1 LEARETPKAGKYDYP
16 YFDLDLPLEKLQKL
30 YEILREDEIE
40 RKVAADTLG
49 MAGYGG
55 GFSYLISA
63 MDKYGLVKTGGNKII
78 ITDLG
83 KAALYGEEKERQ
95 QARNL
100 AVLKVELFKEL
111 HEQYGRNVTEEQIR
125 AFLRQKAFV
134 DITEAQKMASSINK
148 IYKKVSKYILSA
160 EKPLQPQPPKG
171 EGEGRRET
179 MPTFEPQPLKIQ
191 YRNVLIQIPPD
202 DVEAIE
208 FAEKALAFMK
218 REIEEKNQ
226 QKATKTK

>member
-1 LEARETPKAGKYDYP
+1 MPKAGKYDYP
-16 YFDLDLPLEKLQKL
+16 YFDLELPLEKLQRL
-30 YEILREDEIE
+30 YEILRQDEFE

-63 MDKYGLVKTGGNKII
+63 MEKYGLVKTGGGKIV

-83 KAALYGEEKERQ
+83 KAALFGEEKERQ
-95 QARNL
+95 QARQH
-100 AVLKVELFKEL
+100 AALKVALFSEL
-111 HEQYGRNVTEEQIR
+111 HEQYGRDVTEEQIR

-134 DITEAQKMASSINK
+134 DITEAQKMASSIGK

-160 EKPLQPQPPKG
+160 ETPLQPRPLESGG
-171 EGEGRRET
+171 ESRREN
-179 MPTFEPQPLKIQ
+179 MPQFEPQPLKIQ

-218 REIEEKNQ
+218 KEIEEKTQ
-226 QKATKTK
+226 QKTTKTK